1 MLAAV
6 QTSGPPGGSF
16 PGQPPLVPPD
26 VTGEGPPS
34 SGGYAV
40 PGGAPSPAVPHG
52 GYANPQAPP
61 PPSSPA
67 LAGAP
72 SAYVPPSSLRSITQ
86 RMPTGQMQAIAADWA
101 GDWNAAPPTLA
112 TPGHPAQPPPG
123 RMPTGTHAVVQNLPP
138 PPPLPSGAPSGPPP
152 GVSAHPGLVPPVGLA
167 AHPPAQLPAQ
177 HPAPQLAAHTP
188 GHYPTGHALASMS
201 SAAVATT
208 MPGAA
213 KPPMPPGAGPSG
225 TMPPAAPAG
234 SMPAGA
240 MPTGTV
246 AAHQTGPHSMV
257 TSSVGPT
264 GSSPQGLIP
273 FPVPG
278 ATLTSSRGTYVV
290 GQLIGD
296 GQYGSVYECMGPFD
310 QLYALKMLRPSNKP
324 YQAVKDEWVREM
336 QRLESFRHPNI
347 VYIHDAFEDN
357 YLFYLAL
364 ERCDTSL
371 RALARSPL
379 PDPMFLEITRQLLMA
394 LAYLHDSGLV
404 HSDLHAGNVLIS
416 QLETHPIVKLTDF
429 GVAHQLDGSTHW
441 YRPQVANPKIIA
453 PELLTAG
460 YTTRQSD
467 LYQLGLLMFQ
477 MHTGRPAIDVDNMQ
491 YGETTRMIAEGTPRV
506 LAEALSSRFSPVIA
520 KLLRRRDAY
529 RYQSARD
536 VWDDLRL
543 R

>member
-1 MLAAV
+1 MNW
-6 QTSGPPGGSF
+6 
-16 PGQPPLVPPD
+16 
-26 VTGEGPPS
+26 
-34 SGGYAV
+34 
-40 PGGAPSPAVPHG
+40 
-52 GYANPQAPP
+52 AN
-61 PPSSPA
+61 
-67 LAGAP
+67 
-72 SAYVPPSSLRSITQ
+72 
-86 RMPTGQMQAIAADWA
+86 
-101 GDWNAAPPTLA
+101 
-112 TPGHPAQPPPG
+112 
-123 RMPTGTHAVVQNLPP
+123 
-138 PPPLPSGAPSGPPP
+138 
-152 GVSAHPGLVPPVGLA
+152 
-167 AHPPAQLPAQ
+167 
-177 HPAPQLAAHTP
+177 
-188 GHYPTGHALASMS
+188 
-201 SAAVATT
+201 
-208 MPGAA
+208 
-213 KPPMPPGAGPSG
+213 
-225 TMPPAAPAG
+225 
-234 SMPAGA
+234 
-240 MPTGTV
+240 
-246 AAHQTGPHSMV
+246 QTGSH
-257 TSSVGPT
+257 
-264 GSSPQGLIP
+264 LIP

-278 ATLTSSRGTYVV
+278 TTLTSTRGTYVV
-290 GQLIGD
+290 GALIGD
-296 GQYGSVYECMGPFD
+296 GQYGSVYECIGPFD
-310 QLYALKMLRPSNKP
+310 QRYALKMLRPANKS
-324 YQAVKDEWVREM
+324 YQAVKDEWAQEL
-336 QRLESFRHPNI
+336 QRLEQFRHPNI
-347 VYIHDAFEDN
+347 VYIHDAFENN

-379 PDPMFLEITRQLLMA
+379 PDKLFLEITRQLLMA

-529 RYQSARD
+529 RYQSARE
-536 VWDDLRL
+536 VWEDLRL

>member
-6 QTSGPPGGSF
+6 QTSGPPGGAF

-26 VTGEGPPS
+26 PASDGTSAPASTAAPSSSPTGSPTTIPAPPLPAPS
-34 SGGYAV
+34 SGGVAAT
-40 PGGAPSPAVPHG
+40 GLPA
-52 GYANPQAPP
+52 GYMPTSN
-61 PPSSPA
+61 
-67 LAGAP
+67 
-72 SAYVPPSSLRSITQ
+72 LRSITQ
-86 RMPTGQMQAIAADWA
+86 RMPTGQMQALA
-101 GDWNAAPPTLA
+101 GEWPNAPA
-112 TPGHPAQPPPG
+112 TG
-123 RMPTGTHAVVQNLPP
+123 RMPTGSQPALPHLPP
-138 PPPLPSGAPSGPPP
+138 APPLGSTSVHPLAQTGP
-152 GVSAHPGLVPPVGLA
+152 HQPV
-167 AHPPAQLPAQ
+167 
-177 HPAPQLAAHTP
+177 
-188 GHYPTGHALASMS
+188 
-201 SAAVATT
+201 
-208 MPGAA
+208 
-213 KPPMPPGAGPSG
+213 
-225 TMPPAAPAG
+225 
-234 SMPAGA
+234 
-240 MPTGTV
+240 
-246 AAHQTGPHSMV
+246 HQTGPHPMQPPQN
-257 TSSVGPT
+257 GAAAAAAA
-264 GSSPQGLIP
+264 SSPQGLIP

-278 ATLTSSRGTYVV
+278 STLSSSRGNYVV

-371 RALARSPL
+371 RNLASAPL
-379 PDPMFLEITRQLLMA
+379 PDPLFLEITRQLLLA

-404 HSDLHAGNVLIS
+404 HSDLHSGNVLVS
-416 QLETHPIVKLTDF
+416 QLERHPIVKLTDF
-429 GVAHQLDGSTHW
+429 GVAHQLDGSTNW

-477 MHTGRPAIDVDNMQ
+477 MHTGRPAIDVDRMQ
-491 YGETTRMIAEGTPRV
+491 YGDTTRMIAEGTPRV
-506 LAEALSSRFSPVIA
+506 LAEALNSRFSPVIA

-529 RYQSARD
+529 RYQSARE

-543 R
+543 HARR